1 MLIWLSAS
9 AHAVL
14 KPYSVRARY
23 QLHGR
28 LLGTPGYE
36 DPDAVGAKQDGVA
49 AAITLME
56 LLGAGRKL
64 SATPPSLD
72 AFRAGCVC
80 LRSKLFEAW

>member
-1 MLIWLSAS
+1 MLGINKLWTNPCFSGLAS
-9 AHAVL
+9 AHAVF
-14 KPYSVRARY
+14 KPYSVRTRY

-56 LLGAGRKL
+56 LLVQAE
-64 SATPPSLD
+64 S
-72 AFRAGCVC
+72 
-80 LRSKLFEAW
+80 